1 MAESF
6 QQSDEQEDDVPS
18 PAPADAQTGQ
28 ADDALMAMLA
38 GNDIDRILAE
48 QEATLTGD
56 VPSVDASA
64 IPAPVGTLATA
75 NENATLLAGQAMES
89 SAEAPAAIDM
99 VIEEDEPLA
108 CDEDEKDLQ
117 MGDDLLQK
125 VSAMADA
132 ESRRDAEFAAA
143 PDQAQPGEVDA
154 GKELTL
160 SDVEMRALHMQIE
173 KGGQSESAQAEVQ
186 PEPEPE
192 PEPEPQAQEPAA
204 KVQAATPA
212 SGEDQVKHRPPDEDD
227 APVMTLQELDDLL
240 AKQAGGKAGPKPM
253 AHLEAPAPTP
263 APKVPAE
270 ELAAAVQ
277 RQAPAPKP
285 PESAESANPPA
296 ADAPPAETDDSA
308 SPAQPSLILASV
320 CRTLEVI
327 NKPFGWLPLRA
338 RKVVGLIGAQ
348 LLLAGIAMLLFC
360 LLRR

>member
-6 QQSDEQEDDVPS
+6 QQSDEQEDDDPS

-28 ADDALMAMLA
+28 ADNALMAMLA

-64 IPAPVGTLATA
+64 IPEPVGTLATA

-89 SAEAPAAIDM
+89 SAESPADIDM

-132 ESRRDAEFAAA
+132 ESKRDADFAASA
-143 PDQAQPGEVDA
+143 AHAAALDQAQPGEVNA
-154 GKELTL
+154 GEGPTL

-173 KGGQSESAQAEVQ
+173 TGSQSGSAQAEV
-186 PEPEPE
+186 P

-204 KVQAATPA
+204 EVQSPAATPP
-212 SGEDQVKHRPPDEDD
+212 SGEYQVKHRPADEED

-240 AKQAGGKAGPKPM
+240 TKQAGGKAEPKP
-253 AHLEAPAPTP
+253 LAPLDAQAPTP
-263 APKVPAE
+263 APKVPVE
-270 ELAAAVQ
+270 ELAAAIQ
-277 RQAPAPKP
+277 RQAPEA
-285 PESAESANPPA
+285 ANPPA
-296 ADAPPAETDDSA
+296 DDAPATDAPPAETDDSA

-327 NKPFGWLPLRA
+327 NRPFNRLPLRA

-348 LLLAGIAMLLFC
+348 LLLAGIAMLFFC